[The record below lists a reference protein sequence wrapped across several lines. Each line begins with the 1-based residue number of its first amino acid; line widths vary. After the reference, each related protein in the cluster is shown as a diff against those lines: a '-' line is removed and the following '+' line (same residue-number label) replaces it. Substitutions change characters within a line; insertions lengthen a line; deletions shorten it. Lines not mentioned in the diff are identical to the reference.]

1 MWYVLIALAAGAA
14 ASVQLGVNGLMRGA
28 LGSPLLAAMVN
39 NSVGLLGIVV
49 LVTVTRTSLPTATAI
64 ASAPWF
70 GWFAGL
76 LGVIYIVSG
85 AILVPKLGVATT
97 FVLILVG
104 QVAMALTLDV
114 IGAFGAPSHPITMS
128 RLLGAILVV
137 VGAVLV
143 FRR

>member
-1 MWYVLIALAAGAA
+1 MWYVLMALVAGAA

-39 NSVGLLGIVV
+39 NSVGLLGLIV

-64 ASAPWF
+64 SNAPWF

-76 LGVIYIVSG
+76 LGVIYVVSG
-85 AILVPKLGVATT
+85 AILVPRLGVATT

-104 QVAMALTLDV
+104 QVTVALTLDV
-114 IGAFGAPSHPITMS
+114 VGAFGAPSHPITLS
-128 RLLGAILVV
+128 RVLGGGMVIVGAYLVV
-137 VGAVLV
+137 
-143 FRR
+143 RR

>member
-1 MWYVLIALAAGAA
+1 VWYVLIALAAGAA

-114 IGAFGAPSHPITMS
+114 IGAFGAPNHPITMS

>member
-39 NSVGLLGIVV
+39 NSVGLLGIVA
-49 LVTVTRTSLPTATAI
+49 LLAVTRTSLPTATAVS
-64 ASAPWF
+64 SAPWF

-114 IGAFGAPSHPITMS
+114 VGAFGPSHPITAS
-128 RLLGAILVV
+128 RFLGAALVV